1 MAASDDRRNERRVRL
16 EEAARMRLEGQ
27 RRRRP
32 VDGASAVERASDHG
46 PVAAMHPVEIA
57 DGNHR
62 APQPVDARP
71 VVPRDDEGLGRR
83 GLGHG
88 GAVWGGGCPVK
99 VVNRP

>member
-1 MAASDDRRNERRVRL
+1 
-16 EEAARMRLEGQ
+16 MRLEGQ

-32 VDGASAVERASDHG
+32 VDGPRPVERRLDHG

-62 APQPVDARP
+62 APQPVDAWS
-71 VVPRDDEGLGRR
+71 VVPRDDEGLDRR
-83 GLGHG
+83 RLGHG
-88 GAVWGGGCPVK
+88 GAVWGGGSPVK